1 MLANMGFVVIFLKKT
16 RYCIYTLFKGI
27 WQPGLLFIMA
37 VTMVLMVALPWWD
50 WERHNR
56 LWISDFGIATLA
68 ALLNAEQEEHEYEGR
83 KELD

>member
-1 MLANMGFVVIFLKKT
+1 
-16 RYCIYTLFKGI
+16 
-27 WQPGLLFIMA
+27 MA

-50 WERHNR
+50 WERHSR